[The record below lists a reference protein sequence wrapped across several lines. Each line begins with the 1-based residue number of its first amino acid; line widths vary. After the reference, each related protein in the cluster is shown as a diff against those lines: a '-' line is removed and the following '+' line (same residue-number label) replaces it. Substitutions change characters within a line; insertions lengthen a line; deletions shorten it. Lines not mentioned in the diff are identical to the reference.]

1 MCCRYVTCRFGK
13 DQDKSTQVRR
23 GGAHNCRIDE
33 TVVLDVTGDQ
43 QTGQL
48 LAIPMPASSRGCS
61 FCGLSSVCTTCGKE
75 TGQEASEVV
84 TMLETAPVLETGL
97 MSLHVVHPSLHTL
110 VCLSTFVAAMQD
122 HRRVQQWHPRTSPD

>member
-1 MCCRYVTCRFGK
+1 MDHVVPGCSHHAWGYEVMRVTYIKSWIVHMCRYVTCKFGK

-48 LAIPMPASSRGCS
+48 LAIPA
-61 FCGLSSVCTTCGKE
+61 E
-75 TGQEASEVV
+75 
-84 TMLETAPVLETGL
+84 
-97 MSLHVVHPSLHTL
+97 
-110 VCLSTFVAAMQD
+110 
-122 HRRVQQWHPRTSPD
+122 RTYSPFL